1 MASFDHTIPP
11 GGEGKITLKV
21 HTKGYEG
28 SIHKSARVN
37 TNDRML
43 NVVNL
48 GIKAFVKVPI
58 YLSTRYVSL
67 HGRAGQGITRIVEI
81 NAGLDKPLTLAPE
94 EFNLDGKLTYRIEEV
109 EKGQEFKIHFTSIP
123 DPPQTYYGF
132 LNLKTNYPEKP
143 IISIKIR
150 GRFLK
155 DKKK

>member
-1 MASFDHTIPP
+1 MASFDHTVPP

-28 SIHKSARVN
+28 SIYKSARVN
-37 TNDRML
+37 TNDREQD
-43 NVVNL
+43 VVNL
-48 GIKAFVKVPI
+48 GIMAFVKVPI
-58 YLSTRYVSL
+58 YLSTRYVSFY
-67 HGRAGQGITRIVEI
+67 GKAGQSITRVVEIRAGS
-81 NAGLDKPLTLAPE
+81 DKPLTLTPE
-94 EFNLDGKLTYRIEEV
+94 RFNLEGKLTYRIEEV

-143 IISIKIR
+143 IISIQIR
-150 GRFLK
+150 GGFLK